1 MRIFA
6 FRLLGKMAHFRRYYS
21 NSTALTYSVP
31 PRTTVAGILAG
42 LLGMERDTY
51 YDLFSLEQCK
61 IAVGNRAA
69 IKKQVQK
76 LNLLMIKSPNDF
88 NGSQE
93 HHSQT
98 PTELVL
104 PHNIRSGWLDYPVWV
119 WHRDEQICNRL
130 LQLFQRTD
138 VGFASLGISLA
149 LGSAQHLGW
158 LQFEGIVQGE
168 VVKEE
173 KTVTLSSVVPVRHL
187 KRLAFEEGGEDWSAR
202 LVKEDLPLE
211 FDEQRRLTE
220 RGKGQVIINLLPHPI
235 RASVSEYVRLD
246 DGNAIAWME

>member
-1 MRIFA
+1 MQILA

-21 NSTALTYSVP
+21 NSTALSYSVP
-31 PRTTVAGILAG
+31 PRTTIAGILAG

-51 YDLFSLEQCK
+51 YNLFSLEKCK

-104 PHNIRSGWLDYPVWV
+104 PHNIRTGWLDYPIWV
-119 WHRDEQICNRL
+119 WHRDEEICHQL
-130 LQLFQRTD
+130 LHLFQKTD
-138 VGFASLGISLA
+138 VGFTSLGISLA

-158 LQFEGIVQGE
+158 LQFEGTVQGE
-168 VVKEE
+168 TVKEE
-173 KTVTLSSVVPVRHL
+173 KTIALSSVIPVRHL
-187 KRLAFEEGGEDWSAR
+187 RRLDFTEDRLDYPTR

-211 FDEQRRLTE
+211 FDTQRRLTE
-220 RGKGQVIINLLPHPI
+220 RGKGSAIINMMPNPI
-235 RASVSEYVRLD
+235 RASIAEYVQLD

>member
-6 FRLLGKMAHFRRYYS
+6 FRLLGKMAHFRCYYS

-31 PRTTVAGILAG
+31 PRTTIAGILAG
-42 LLGMERDTY
+42 LLGIERDAY
-51 YDLFSLEQCK
+51 YDLFSLDQCK

-76 LNLLMIKSPNDF
+76 LNLLMIKSVNDY

-104 PHNIRSGWLDYPVWV
+104 PQNIRAGHLDYHVWV
-119 WHRDEQICNRL
+119 WHRDADVSHRL
-130 LQLFQRTD
+130 LELFQTTD
-138 VGFASLGISLA
+138 MGFASFGISLA

-158 LQFEGIVQGE
+158 LHFEGLLQGE
-168 VVKEE
+168 EVEEE
-173 KTVTLSSVVPVRHL
+173 KTVTLSSVVPVRRL
-187 KRLAFEEGGEDWSAR
+187 KRLDFSAQDGDWSAR

-211 FDEQRRLTE
+211 FDAERRLTE

-235 RASVSEYVRLD
+235 RASVSGYVRLN
-246 DGNAIAWME
+246 DGTAITWLD